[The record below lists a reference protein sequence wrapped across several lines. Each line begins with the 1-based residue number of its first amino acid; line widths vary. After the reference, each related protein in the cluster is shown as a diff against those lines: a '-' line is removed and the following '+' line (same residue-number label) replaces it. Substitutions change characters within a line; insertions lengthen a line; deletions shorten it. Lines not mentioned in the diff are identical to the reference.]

1 MYAIKN
7 QGKKKEEHQE
17 NNITLHSKHR
27 SVEDWLTRL
36 KNTRPIQSY
45 TKGSYSIEEILKSQ
59 IVLFNSRKKW
69 GLLFALASVSGLFC
83 VPVGLDQILSNYT
96 WSVDGAI
103 LIAKTVLLPISTLL
117 VITGMYVLNDLIDAD
132 LDRANGKTKRPIP
145 SGNVSKRHALI
156 FVVSINLIGLLIP
169 ALMSNMLGTLFMSII
184 ALIGTLYSI
193 PKISLKD
200 KFIIKT
206 FAIAIV
212 MMCSLLLGS
221 SIYLDSYF
229 KPSINGLISEVY
241 PPMSLSLLV
250 FPLFSGMM
258 LALMVFV
265 TSPLN
270 DLGDI
275 DGDKHAG
282 RRTIPIIIGNEN
294 TVRLS
299 ILVTLGMAISSW
311 ILYFAAVP
319 SIEYAE
325 IVVYHPSATAL
336 VLPLTISV
344 TSLLTILHLINVL
357 KHLDDRN
364 FVRDSVTKK
373 SMPLHLL
380 LQISLAIGCSLI

>member
-325 IVVYHPSATAL
+325 INVYHPSATAL